1 MTDKDIGW
9 LIIILLKE
17 NDFDFENYKILL
29 KEYNLIELFKIYINL
44 LSKIKD
50 KNAHMHSQVK
60 IINDNNFIVDIFINI
75 DSEDIT
81 KLNKKLETVVPKSNI
96 SKKMIRK

>member
-1 MTDKDIGW
+1 MIRYPLKKGILGLNKKMVVNMTNKDLGW

-50 KNAHMHSQVK
+50 KDAHMHSCK
-60 IINDNNFIVDIFINI
+60 DN
-75 DSEDIT
+75 
-81 KLNKKLETVVPKSNI
+81 K
-96 SKKMIRK
+96 